1 LHRRIPGDEVSPDDV
16 SLGSRSQDDA
26 VRIPDDRVV
35 LDRVVVIAGSNKA
48 DAEVAPL
55 GQVAISA

>member
-1 LHRRIPGDEVSPDDV
+1 LHWRIPGDEVSPDDV
-16 SLGSRSQDDA
+16 SLGSHSQEDA
-26 VRIPDDRVV
+26 VRIPDDGIVF
-35 LDRVVVIAGSNKA
+35 DRVVVVTGSNKA